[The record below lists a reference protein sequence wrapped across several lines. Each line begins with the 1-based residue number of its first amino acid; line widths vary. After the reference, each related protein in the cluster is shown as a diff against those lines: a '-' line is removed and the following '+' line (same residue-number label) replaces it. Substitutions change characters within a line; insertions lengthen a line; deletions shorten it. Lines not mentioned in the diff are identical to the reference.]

1 MTHASLKYLSALL
14 LFGFNGIV
22 ASHIALPSCEIV
34 LLRAGIGCAALASVL
49 ALRRQRPACLR
60 HPRELLHIALSGAAM
75 GASWMC
81 LYEGYVRIGVCM
93 ASLLYYCG
101 PVIVMALSPLLFHE
115 RLTRAKLLGFA
126 AVFAGV
132 LLVNGSVRGGNADMT
147 GLLCGAASAV
157 LYAVM
162 ITENK
167 RAVHITGQENAAL
180 QLLFGFLTAAVFVG
194 IRDRGFAIDV
204 RPDDWGWI
212 VLLGAVNTG
221 LGCYW
226 YFSAIGQL
234 PVQTVAVCGYLE
246 PLAAVVCA
254 AALLNET
261 MQPLQILGA
270 VLILCGA
277 AGAECVPMLLQRH
290 QKC

>member
-1 MTHASLKYLSALL
+1 MAMRYGT
-14 LFGFNGIV
+14 
-22 ASHIALPSCEIV
+22 
-34 LLRAGIGCAALASVL
+34 
-49 ALRRQRPACLR
+49 RRK
-60 HPRELLHIALSGAAM
+60 ISSG
-75 GASWMC
+75 S
-81 LYEGYVRIGVCM
+81 
-93 ASLLYYCG
+93 
-101 PVIVMALSPLLFHE
+101 

-147 GLLCGAASAV
+147 GLLCGATSAV

-180 QLLFGFLTAAVFVG
+180 QLLFGFLTAAVFIG
-194 IRDRGFAIDV
+194 IREHGFAVDV
-204 RPDDWGWI
+204 RPDNWGWI

-221 LGCYW
+221 LGCCW
-226 YFSAIGQL
+226 YFSAIGRL

-254 AALLNET
+254 ATLL
-261 MQPLQILGA
+261 PLQILGA

-277 AGAECVPMLLQRH
+277 ASAECVPMLLQRH

>member
-1 MTHASLKYLSALL
+1 MAIRYGT
-14 LFGFNGIV
+14 
-22 ASHIALPSCEIV
+22 
-34 LLRAGIGCAALASVL
+34 
-49 ALRRQRPACLR
+49 RRK
-60 HPRELLHIALSGAAM
+60 ISSG
-75 GASWMC
+75 S
-81 LYEGYVRIGVCM
+81 
-93 ASLLYYCG
+93 
-101 PVIVMALSPLLFHE
+101 

-132 LLVNGSVRGGNADMT
+132 LLVNGSVRGGSADTT
-147 GLLCGAASAV
+147 GLLCGAASAA

-162 ITENK
+162 ITENR

-180 QLLFGFLTAAVFVG
+180 QLLFGFLTAAVFIG
-194 IRDRGFAIDV
+194 IRDRGFAVNV
-204 RPDDWGWI
+204 RPDDRGWI

-221 LGCYW
+221 LGCW
-226 YFSAIGQL
+226 YFSAISRL

-246 PLAAVVCA
+246 SLAAVVFA
-254 AALLNET
+254 AVLLHET
-261 MQPLQILGA
+261 MQPLQMLSA

>member
-1 MTHASLKYLSALL
+1 MAMRYGT
-14 LFGFNGIV
+14 
-22 ASHIALPSCEIV
+22 
-34 LLRAGIGCAALASVL
+34 
-49 ALRRQRPACLR
+49 RRK
-60 HPRELLHIALSGAAM
+60 ISSG
-75 GASWMC
+75 S
-81 LYEGYVRIGVCM
+81 
-93 ASLLYYCG
+93 
-101 PVIVMALSPLLFHE
+101 

-132 LLVNGSVRGGNADMT
+132 LLVNGSVRGGSADTT
-147 GLLCGAASAV
+147 GLLCGAASAA

-162 ITENK
+162 ITENR

-180 QLLFGFLTAAVFVG
+180 QMLFGFLTAAVFIG
-194 IRDRGFAIDV
+194 IRDRGFAVNI
-204 RPDDWGWI
+204 RPDDRGWI

-221 LGCYW
+221 LGCCW
-226 YFSAIGQL
+226 YFSAISRL

-246 PLAAVVCA
+246 SLAAVVFA
-254 AALLNET
+254 AVLLHET
-261 MQPLQILGA
+261 MHPLQILGA